1 VPPHRFTRHF
11 ALTGIAAILGAVGVG
26 ALMHLQGPSALLDP
40 KRHTISAYALQD
52 NGWQFNA
59 AVLVLAA
66 GSLAALAALVGARV
80 VSATSGAAIGLAL
93 WSASLAAVVYFPKHN
108 WAAGPSIEG
117 DLHRVASV
125 VAFLS
130 LPVAAL
136 LAARGGLRHEPW
148 RGHARWTLAFGV
160 LSLLWFTPI
169 VGAILLEPFTGVR
182 WWRAIPL
189 GAVERALVVSEIVT
203 LLALGWWA
211 IRAHRAPTAP
221 TAQGPDKSPTAA
233 PHTSP
238 MPYRAQTAHRA
249 HVARAAQPAEACAP
263 DKSPRESSDLR
274 SA

>member
-1 VPPHRFTRHF
+1 VPNSSIAPHKFTRHF
-11 ALTGIAAILGAVGVG
+11 AFTGFAAILGALAVG
-26 ALMHLQGPSALLDP
+26 ALMHLTGPSALLDP

-66 GSLAALAALVGARV
+66 GSVAALAALVGARV
-80 VSATSGAAIGLAL
+80 VTLTSGAAAGLLL
-93 WSASLAAVVYFPKHN
+93 WSASLGAVVYFPKHN
-108 WAAGPSIEG
+108 WAVGPSLEG

-136 LAARGGLRHEPW
+136 LAARTGLRHAPW
-148 RGHARWTLAFGV
+148 RTHARWTLTFGV

-169 VGAILLEPFTGVR
+169 VGAILAEPFTGVR

-203 LLALGWWA
+203 LLVLGWWA
-211 IRAHRAPTAP
+211 IRAH
-221 TAQGPDKSPTAA
+221 
-233 PHTSP
+233 
-238 MPYRAQTAHRA
+238 
-249 HVARAAQPAEACAP
+249 AAQSSAADHSSVATIG
-263 DKSPRESSDLR
+263 PRR
-274 SA
+274 KA